1 MYCES
6 NRQTGRNETIC
17 ELEQTT
23 PMEDETE
30 QRHFFIECG
39 KGWTFYMT
47 NLKSILQGGI
57 DLRNKIERVGN
68 VINA

>member
-1 MYCES
+1 MKVAVKQEE
-6 NRQTGRNETIC
+6 GETIC
-17 ELEQTT
+17 ELEQAM

-47 NLKSILQGGI
+47 NLKSILEGGI
-57 DLRNKIERVGN
+57 DLEIKLNG
-68 VINA
+68 